1 MKRLSAFILLCTLLF
16 STSGCILTYTEFSV
30 TGGTLNV
37 ESSAFAPKITLVGD
51 DEDKAIENSAFW
63 DKLVEAIDGKPIED
77 APITAEELC
86 ECALTYLVRVRGNY
100 SSGYYLTLHDHGV
113 EISQYCKYRKC
124 MELLGIV
131 EVDEATMNELIGML
145 VEV

>member
-1 MKRLSAFILLCTLLF
+1 MKKTVFVLISLILLF
-16 STSGCILTYTEFSV
+16 SFTGCGLVGASFYVEDDILHIDDPTFT
-30 TGGTLNV
+30 
-37 ESSAFAPKITLVGD
+37 PKMTLVGD
-51 DEDKAIENSAFW
+51 EEKDITNDELWK
-63 DKLVEAIDGKPIED
+63 KLVEAIDGKPIED

-86 ECALTYLVRVRGNY
+86 ECALTHLVRVRGNY

>member
-1 MKRLSAFILLCTLLF
+1 MKRIFAI
-16 STSGCILTYTEFSV
+16 ILTLALLLSMQGCMLIGPDFSV
-30 TGGTLNV
+30 TDNTLNV
-37 ESSAFAPKITLVGD
+37 EDSPFTPKMTLVGD

-86 ECALTYLVRVRGNY
+86 ECALTHLVRVRGNY